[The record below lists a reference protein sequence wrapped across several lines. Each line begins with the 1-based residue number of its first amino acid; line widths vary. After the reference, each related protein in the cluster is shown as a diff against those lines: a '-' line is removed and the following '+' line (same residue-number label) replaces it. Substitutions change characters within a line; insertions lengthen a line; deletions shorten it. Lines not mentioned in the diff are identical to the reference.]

1 MEEELVL
8 RIINEKLE
16 YEHIAPEWLC
26 DGICTRSE
34 YDEYCTGEMDIDYL
48 TLEMMLER
56 LGMNSMDFISWVDY
70 DVYEYLE
77 WRDKNMEAIRNKDTV
92 TLRQLLYSDDMYGIV
107 DVNGE
112 ISDREEKRWSMNPK
126 LIMQFGVMAV
136 SMLEWFEGR
145 RKNAERYARQAVEY
159 TGLGN
164 SMEFEDEDTSMKML
178 SDKEIAM
185 NVLSDYFEVENNL
198 ENNAALERT
207 GRHLGQ
213 MLRYIDGNG
222 RDIRSVAL
230 LFPYISYLYV
240 RIQIMLGRAEQGIA
254 PCKRSIELMRTHNQC
269 RMLEMTLR
277 QYIQLMENLG
287 ISNRAQD
294 EERLLKS
301 WQEVL
306 GFLKRLSGNV
316 PDEGCG
322 FAERLLRC
330 GVWNGGAFVTEGDII
345 KLYRAREGI
354 TQKRLSIDADYS
366 MRSMWLIEN
375 SKAKPQKNGYE
386 KIRKRLG
393 IPSGHIHS
401 DIYCTSYKAYMLKYQ
416 LERAMMNLELEK
428 ADGLLDK
435 LEKELIRAGSGDEVK
450 TRINKQFIMDSR
462 NAIAYTS
469 KKITAKEYLERSKK
483 CLALT
488 VDIENK
494 KIDKVFLRVEE
505 LLIIIHIAQAY
516 SILGNTEKAVQYS
529 KIVIDYCESRNIKSQ
544 AYINKM
550 LIAYHSLA
558 SDYRSLNKYDESLEY
573 ITKGMFLD
581 ISSGKGKLV
590 ATFIFCYAYSQEKFN
605 NNLEA
610 LNAYQIVI
618 NACEIFGNSNR
629 DKAVSNYTWLKNKI
643 ESEYT

>member
-1 MEEELVL
+1 
-8 RIINEKLE
+8 
-16 YEHIAPEWLC
+16 
-26 DGICTRSE
+26 
-34 YDEYCTGEMDIDYL
+34 
-48 TLEMMLER
+48 
-56 LGMNSMDFISWVDY
+56 
-70 DVYEYLE
+70 
-77 WRDKNMEAIRNKDTV
+77 
-92 TLRQLLYSDDMYGIV
+92 
-107 DVNGE
+107 
-112 ISDREEKRWSMNPK
+112 
-126 LIMQFGVMAV
+126 
-136 SMLEWFEGR
+136 
-145 RKNAERYARQAVEY
+145 
-159 TGLGN
+159 
-164 SMEFEDEDTSMKML
+164 
-178 SDKEIAM
+178 M

-277 QYIQLMENLG
+277 QYIHLMKNLG

-294 EERLLKS
+294 EERMLKS

-416 LERAMMNLELEK
+416 IERAMMNLELEK
-428 ADGLLDK
+428 ADGLIDK

-618 NACEIFGNSNR
+618 NSCEIFGNSNR

>member
-34 YDEYCTGEMDIDYL
+34 YDGYCTGERDIDYL
-48 TLEMMLER
+48 TIEMMLER

-77 WRDKNMEAIRNKDTV
+77 WRDKTIEAIHNKDTV

-107 DVNGE
+107 DGDGE
-112 ISDREEKRWSMNPK
+112 IFDKEENRWSMNPK
-126 LIMQFGVMAV
+126 LIMQFVVMAV
-136 SMLEWFEGR
+136 SMLEWFEGG
-145 RKNAERYARQAVEY
+145 KAEAGRYAKQAVEY

-164 SMEFEDEDTSMKML
+164 SMEFEDEDIKMKML

-240 RIQIMLGRAEQGIA
+240 RIQIMLGRAEQGIS

-316 PDEGCG
+316 PDEDCG

-330 GVWNGGAFVTEGDII
+330 GVWNGRAFVTEGDII

-416 LERAMMNLELEK
+416 IERAMMNWELEK

-450 TRINKQFIMDSR
+450 NLINKQFIMDSR
-462 NAIAYTS
+462 NVIAYMA
-469 KKITAKEYLERSKK
+469 KKITAKEYLDKCKK

-505 LLIIIHIAQAY
+505 LLIILHIAQVY
-516 SILGNTEKAVQYS
+516 RNLGNTEKAVKYS

-573 ITKGMFLD
+573 IKKGMFLD
-581 ISSGKGKLV
+581 ISSGKGKLA
-590 ATFIFCYAYSQEKFN
+590 ATFIFCYAYSQAKLN

-629 DKAVSNYTWLKNKI
+629 DKAVRNYTRLKNKI